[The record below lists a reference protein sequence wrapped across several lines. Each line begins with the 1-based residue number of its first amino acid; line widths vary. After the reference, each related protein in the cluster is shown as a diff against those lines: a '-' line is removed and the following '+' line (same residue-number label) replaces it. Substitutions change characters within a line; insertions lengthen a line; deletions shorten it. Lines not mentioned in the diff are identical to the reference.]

1 MLLARL
7 GRNALLRIAPFA
19 LFMLLLAVRGI
30 APEDGRWGFDP
41 RWLYAVSVLA
51 VGSALAASWR
61 DYGELARPV
70 WPDLREAALAVAAG
84 ALVFVLWI
92 GLDEPWMRLGEAT
105 AGFRPVDA
113 QGRLIWPL
121 VGVRWI
127 GAALVVP
134 VTEELFWRSFL
145 MRWIDSPHFEAV
157 PPQRVSW
164 RAVVLSTFVFVLAH
178 TLWLA
183 AIIAGLV
190 YALLYIRT
198 GKLGVAVL
206 AHAVTNAALGAWV
219 VLTGN
224 WGFW

>member
-113 QGRLIWPL
+113 QGQLIWPL
-121 VGVRWI
+121 VGV
-127 GAALVVP
+127 
-134 VTEELFWRSFL
+134 
-145 MRWIDSPHFEAV
+145 RWIDSPHFEAV

-206 AHAVTNAALGAWV
+206 AHVVTNAALGAWV
-219 VLTGN
+219 VLTGI